1 MIGLKEKRRR
11 VWLVI
16 VVMAGGANNALAE
29 IVL

>member
-16 VVMAGGANNALAE
+16 VVMEGGSNNALAE

>member
-1 MIGLKEKRRR
+1 MIGLKEKMRR

-16 VVMAGGANNALAE
+16 VVMEGGSNNALAE